1 LEVTP
6 LPTLP
11 HKGGGGASYE
21 PRDPI
26 SSEKVL
32 LGEIGRPQGLQG
44 EVRIRSFTAEPG
56 AIADYGPLEDEAST
70 RAFEIESLRVTAKA
84 LTARLKGVES
94 RDQAE
99 ALTGTKLY
107 VPRSRLPEREEDEWY
122 HSDLIGL
129 AAHNAD
135 GAAIGTVIAVHNFGA
150 GDLLEIGPP
159 GGGATVLMPFTRE
172 TVPEVDVEGGWLR
185 IVPPEGL
192 FE

>member
-1 LEVTP
+1 M
-6 LPTLP
+6 
-11 HKGGGGASYE
+11 
-21 PRDPI
+21 
-26 SSEKVL
+26 L

-44 EVRIRSFTAEPG
+44 EVRIRSFTAEPS
-56 AIADYGPLEDEAST
+56 AIADYGPLEDET
-70 RAFEIESLRVTAKA
+70 GMRLFEIESLRVTAKA

-99 ALTGTKLY
+99 ALTGTKLF

-129 AAHNAD
+129 AALAPD
-135 GAAIGTVIAVHNFGA
+135 GAAIGTVMAVHNFGA

-185 IVPPEGL
+185 IAPPEGL

>member
-1 LEVTP
+1 M
-6 LPTLP
+6 
-11 HKGGGGASYE
+11 
-21 PRDPI
+21 
-26 SSEKVL
+26 L

-56 AIADYGPLEDEAST
+56 AIADYGPLEDETGT
-70 RAFEIESLRVTAKA
+70 RLFEIESLRVTPKA

-94 RDQAE
+94 RGQAE

-122 HSDLIGL
+122 HSDLIGI
-129 AAHNAD
+129 AALDPD

-150 GDLLEIGPP
+150 GDLLEIRPASGA
-159 GGGATVLMPFTRE
+159 ATVLMPFTRE
-172 TVPEVDVEGGWLR
+172 TVPEVDVEGGWLKV
-185 IVPPEGL
+185 VPPEGL

>member
-1 LEVTP
+1 M
-6 LPTLP
+6 
-11 HKGGGGASYE
+11 
-21 PRDPI
+21 
-26 SSEKVL
+26 L

-56 AIADYGPLEDEAST
+56 AIADYGPLEDETGT
-70 RAFEIESLRVTAKA
+70 RLFEIESLRVTPKA

-94 RDQAE
+94 RGQAE

-122 HSDLIGL
+122 HSDLIGS
-129 AAHNAD
+129 AALDPD

-150 GDLLEIGPP
+150 GDLLEIRPASGA
-159 GGGATVLMPFTRE
+159 ATVLMPFTRE
-172 TVPEVDVEGGWLR
+172 TVPEVDVEGGWLKV
-185 IVPPEGL
+185 VPPEGL